1 VDIVSLMESFR
12 ESYGG
17 RLVGGGPPK
26 LERKNV
32 PEVVMGSLQG
42 PPTWMGEIRGRTAS
56 IEVVDGDM
64 VSVSVVCR
72 EEGFL
77 SLKPRRLGGIMG
89 LYARIFRGA
98 RFPEDPEFD
107 RFFTITTNDRE
118 MMRRVLG
125 DVALRERLS
134 NLDGIYHVELSS
146 GTLQI
151 LRTSESI
158 RFSGMSALWT
168 TAETA
173 LVLAERIERTAGQ

>member
-1 VDIVSLMESFR
+1 MDIVSLMESFR

-17 RLVGGGPPK
+17 RLVGGRSPEDGQEDIPK
-26 LERKNV
+26 T
-32 PEVVMGSLQG
+32 VMGSLQG
-42 PPTWMGEIRGRTAS
+42 PPTWMGEIQGRTAS

-72 EEGFL
+72 AEGFL

-107 RFFTITTNDRE
+107 RSFTIGTNDRE
-118 MMRRVLG
+118 MMSRALG

-151 LRTSESI
+151 LRTSERI
-158 RFSGMSALWT
+158 RFTGMSALWT

-173 LVLAERIERTAGQ
+173 LMLAERIWRTAE